1 MIKQTLMIQGKDSLS
16 LDFAS
21 FSLIFAYS
29 SKESCLAFFE
39 VDVGCAIFKL
49 V

>member
-21 FSLIFAYS
+21 LSLILLYS
-29 SKESCLAFFE
+29 SMETCLFFFE
-39 VDVGCAIFKL
+39 WVGVDAIVL
-49 V
+49 IV